1 MFDLSAFLTTYVVPY
16 GFKLVLAIV
25 ILIVGFLLAKGIGKS
40 LAKSKALSK
49 ADPNAQNLV
58 VILVKTAIR
67 VLTVFTAVMVLGVPQ
82 SSVVAVLASCGLA
95 IGLALQGGLSNIAAG
110 LVIMICKPFH
120 VGDFIISGAISGVVQ
135 EIGLLYTKV
144 LSADNLLTTVP
155 NATLSGA
162 TVTNLSAEELRRVDF
177 DLNVDYNT
185 DIELARKVLLAV
197 AQSNDL
203 VLKEPEA
210 QVFVHQHG
218 PSAIGLK
225 FRLWCKSADYWTVY
239 FDMWEDVKKAFDK
252 FGIQIPYQ
260 HINVIVD
267 KNEEE

>member
-1 MFDLSAFLTTYVVPY
+1 MIEFLNTYIVPF

-25 ILIVGFLLAKGIGKS
+25 ILIVGFALAKGLSKALGKS
-40 LAKSKALSK
+40 NALSK
-49 ADPNAQNLV
+49 ADPNAQNLIV
-58 VILVKTAIR
+58 NLVKTAIR
-67 VLTVFTAVMVLGVPQ
+67 VLTILTAVMVLGVPQ
-82 SSVVAVLASCGLA
+82 SSVIAVLGSCGLA

-120 VGDFIISGAISGVVQ
+120 VGDFIISGDISGVVQ
-135 EIGLLYTKV
+135 EIGLFYTKI
-144 LSADNLLTTVP
+144 LTADNLLQTVP
-155 NATLSGA
+155 NSTLSGA
-162 TVTNLSAEELRRVDF
+162 TTTNLSAEEIRRVDF
-177 DLNVDYNT
+177 DLNVNYNT

-203 VLKEPEA
+203 VLKDPES
-210 QVFVHQHG
+210 QVFIHQHG
-218 PSAIGLK
+218 TSALGVKLRI
-225 FRLWCKSADYWTVY
+225 WVKSSDYWTVY